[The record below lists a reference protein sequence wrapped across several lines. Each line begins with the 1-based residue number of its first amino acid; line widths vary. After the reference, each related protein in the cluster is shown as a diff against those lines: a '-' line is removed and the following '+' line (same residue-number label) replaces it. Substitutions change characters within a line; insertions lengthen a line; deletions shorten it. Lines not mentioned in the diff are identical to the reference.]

1 MPDHVRHDGEKT
13 NLEVIQDYFCFKPAG
28 HAFGGVT
35 PQNYENS
42 LDQRVD
48 SNPIFALNPHAS
60 LRHRRSM
67 KMLNFYFEYLS
78 FLTKEEGRFLYG
90 G

>member
-1 MPDHVRHDGEKT
+1 MEFKT
-13 NLEVIQDYFCFKPAG
+13 LEPFLPARRPGILEPYFR
-28 HAFGGVT
+28 T
-35 PQNYENS
+35 
-42 LDQRVD
+42 
-48 SNPIFALNPHAS
+48 NPHAS